1 MNNYQKAIAE
11 ITELLKFHYVDESV
25 IEKFTDIIENLENDK
40 WFQAFSPINIPT
52 PTSKEDIMVLN
63 YNNPEIL
70 NEAYFAKDTDSVLS
84 WVSDWEVPIET
95 AFQDSWGEDWE
106 ANMDGIDYLI
116 ITP

>member
-25 IEKFTDIIENLENDK
+25 IEKFTDIIENLENDN

-52 PTSKEDIMVLN
+52 PTSEEDIMVLN

-70 NEAYFAKDTDSVLS
+70 NEAYFAKNTNGVLS
-84 WVSDWEVPIET
+84 WVSDWEVPIEKV
-95 AFQDSWGEDWE
+95 FQDSWGEDWQ
-106 ANMDGIDYLI
+106 ADMDGIDYLI